1 MRLRVLVTRFLHEKT
16 ITPIGELQL
25 QADDGVLL
33 AALCCLPLLEFG
45 AVGLEGWSQLIVYPD
60 AFRVHRSHMDAAGVL
75 HEWDDELIG
84 ESWDS
89 GPLILS
95 WADVQADLAAPHE
108 GYCVAV
114 HEMVHK
120 LDALDGAMDGTPPLP
135 RAWQREW
142 AATFQRAYDAFC
154 AQVDAGQETLI
165 DPYAAEAPEEFFAV
179 ASEYHFSA
187 PDLLQQALP
196 GWPRSCGGSTAS
208 RPGSQ
213 YGSSGRWPAPSCS
226 SMAWLDCRPA
236 AGTTDQRGLR
246 PCGQAHFE
254 AGAAQF
260 GRTAHGQFAAVILIR
275 SCTIDS
281 PMPWPCTRSSP
292 RTPRCSTLPMSSG
305 AMPGPSSSTASSRPA
320 RRAFGAGSGCAV
332 SSTRRLAHLKA
343 FSSRLPSSSCRSP
356 GSPWKRAAGSI
367 SNSHSTPLEA

>member
-1 MRLRVLVTRFLHEKT
+1 MAQLLAGYVPLIKSLLQWLRPAPRPIEDAHWNDACHRAAWLRGLDDERRRRLRALTTRFLHEKT
-16 ITPIGELQL
+16 ISPIGDLQL
-25 QADDGVLL
+25 QPADGVLL

-45 AVGLEGWSQLIVYPD
+45 EVGLEGWSQLIVYPD

-142 AATFQRAYDAFC
+142 AADFQRSYDAFC
-154 AQVDAGQETLI
+154 AQVDAGVETRI

-187 PDLLQQALP
+187 PDLLAEALP
-196 GWPRSCGGSTAS
+196 EVA
-208 RPGSQ
+208 
-213 YGSSGRWPAPSCS
+213 
-226 SMAWLDCRPA
+226 
-236 AGTTDQRGLR
+236 
-246 PCGQAHFE
+246 
-254 AGAAQF
+254 
-260 GRTAHGQFAAVILIR
+260 
-275 SCTIDS
+275 
-281 PMPWPCTRSSP
+281 
-292 RTPRCSTLPMSSG
+292 
-305 AMPGPSSSTASSRPA
+305 
-320 RRAFGAGSGCAV
+320 
-332 SSTRRLAHLKA
+332 AHLRRFYGEPPA
-343 FSSRLPSSSCRSP
+343 MV
-356 GSPWKRAAGSI
+356 G
-367 SNSHSTPLEA
+367 